1 MNDRIVY
8 AKIIFAIALCAS
20 TTVAVMH
27 GFLSVVDAKSGGVF
41 SRTTLARDALTQII
55 NEPNDLVIFYGSS
68 MTRAG
73 FSPRKFDKDLKEKG
87 KNVKSFNFGF
97 GGLNPYFQDF
107 LSRRIKDEFQ
117 QQDRKL
123 KLAMIEFNPF
133 QTTKTRWNRAVP
145 VVDSFL
151 SMLANDSELLE
162 IAKQD
167 ITRGILLFNIKYLR
181 DNLSSE
187 IITSSVGR
195 EIFPPYQWEQF
206 KDSEETKNARREISN
221 KVNKLFEEDYPDLNY
236 QDWMYTWQGAGTIP
250 EERSEKTLKAFDVYY
265 PLIQTDAQ
273 MKNDRLSRIR
283 SADIEELH
291 FEPLLVESFIQTV
304 KNFQQFSNHVEVI
317 MLPRNTKWISNTPE
331 GKKRLVAAIQQIEK
345 ATGVKI
351 RDHQNLDIINPSM
364 FRDTTHLAR
373 YRGDVIYTD
382 FLVEQY
388 QDSL

>member
-87 KNVKSFNFGF
+87 KNIKSFNFGF

-388 QDSL
+388 QYSL

>member
-87 KNVKSFNFGF
+87 KNIKSFNFGF

>member
-388 QDSL
+388 QYSL